1 MDFSTTGKLPWQSR
15 AFVGAF
21 VGLLAFVLQ
30 FFGFHVDKIALTND
44 TLQAIGIIGLA
55 WSLWGTIK
63 RTQPIVWTRGTV
75 PGGAFNPQAEVRK
88 AEPVPPGPLPSSID
102 ARRSSGGYAYPGA
115 LGMLG
120 LCFISAGILI
130 ACHPQ
135 TPEVGSQK
143 SVVRP
148 ERNPDVPR
156 VLHPDFSTQLST
168 FKSQLSPLFSSLQVS
183 PGIDIGTNSHGQ
195 TIYGPS
201 LTLRGGIEF

>member
-1 MDFSTTGKLPWQSR
+1 MDWNTTGKLPWQSG

-21 VGLLAFVLQ
+21 VGLLAVVLQ
-30 FFGFHVDKIALTND
+30 FFGYHVDKPILTND
-44 TLQAIGIIGLA
+44 ILQGISILSLI
-55 WSLWGTIK
+55 WSLYRTIK

-115 LGMLG
+115 LGVLV

-130 ACHPQ
+130 ACHPT
-135 TPEVGSQK
+135 TPAGNDSRQDAK
-143 SVVRP
+143 TP
-148 ERNPDVPR
+148 RNPEIPR
-156 VLHPDFSTQLST
+156 VLHPSLSV
-168 FKSQLSPLFSSLQVS
+168 FAPLRENSLSLLQSLQVS